1 MLSESLT
8 KTKLTDPL
16 ILDLL
21 QNIRD
26 HRSML
31 EDLKSIKID
40 PKLTNIISKKIGRE
54 LYIENEFHKAKG
66 FRKLHIEVAEFSK
79 NIKILHCVFF
89 PDPKFDIP
97 IFGMDLVK
105 INDIVSAA
113 IVDLSP
119 ASQNQGLKYEKLLSE
134 VDKSSFTSLREIP
147 KWGGI
152 FSNNVF
158 FASLKSK
165 SEKNDFCRVVNQYL
179 SILIKLSK
187 KAKPEVNEEIIQER
201 IEFQKNYYLILMK
214 RLRVEGF
221 FSPDFYHRE
230 KEFNPILKNWVN
242 ENKIKL
248 PFQITKSL
256 EKLPEAYLKLFEGG
270 NIGKVVVE
278 L

>member
-8 KTKLTDPL
+8 KTKLKDPL

-26 HRSML
+26 HRSMV
-31 EDLKSIKID
+31 EDLESIKVD
-40 PKLTNIISKKIGRE
+40 PNLTNIISNKIGRE
-54 LYIENEFHKAKG
+54 VFIENEFHQAKG

-79 NIKILHCVFF
+79 NLRILHCVFF

-119 ASQNQGLKYEKLLSE
+119 SSENQGSKYDEFLSV

-147 KWGGI
+147 SWGDI
-152 FSNNVF
+152 FSENVF

-165 SEKNDFCRVVNQYL
+165 SEKNAFCRLVNEYL
-179 SILIKLSK
+179 SVLIKLSK
-187 KAKPEVNEEIIQER
+187 DAKPEFNEEIIQER
-201 IEFQKNYYLILMK
+201 INYQKNYCVQQMK
-214 RLRVEGF
+214 NEKTSMVLLKYFDKKWVDNYIKNVLF
-221 FSPDFYHRE
+221 DF
-230 KEFNPILKNWVN
+230 
-242 ENKIKL
+242 
-248 PFQITKSL
+248 
-256 EKLPEAYLKLFEGG
+256 
-270 NIGKVVVE
+270 
-278 L
+278 